1 MANQYMRVR
10 LEKIEKLSETD
21 GTHLFF
27 KGRGGRAVSV
37 DRQGYHRIRLSI
49 PEFPSKVMILARAVY
64 ILRHHRLDLFP
75 GGPNAGL
82 HVSHLCHEPL
92 CIADA
97 HLILEPQGI
106 NKNRIHCHAFGECRG
121 HEGYSN
127 CILH

>member
-10 LEKIEKLSETD
+10 LEEIEEQTETI
-21 GTHLFF
+21 GTHIFF

-49 PEFPSKVMILARAVY
+49 PGFQSKTMILARAVY
-64 ILRHHRLDLFP
+64 ILRHQRLDLYP
-75 GGPNAGL
+75 GGPNVGL

-92 CIADA
+92 CIADN
-97 HLILEPQGI
+97 HLILEPQCI
-106 NKNRIHCHAFGECRG
+106 NKNRIRCHASGKCWG